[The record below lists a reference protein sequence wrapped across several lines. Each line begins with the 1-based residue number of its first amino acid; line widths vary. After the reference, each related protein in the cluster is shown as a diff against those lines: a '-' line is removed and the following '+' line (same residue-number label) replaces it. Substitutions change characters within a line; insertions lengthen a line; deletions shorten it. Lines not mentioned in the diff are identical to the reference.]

1 MKKRCNMSFQG
12 GGADGRP
19 TLRGKEKRL
28 KKLGMTLSEVLI
40 AVVIIGCLVILLIP
54 MCKKLQPDKN
64 EALHKKATFI
74 VNKVV
79 NELATDESLY
89 AK

>member
-19 TLRGKEKRL
+19 TLRGKEKGL

-40 AVVIIGCLVILLIP
+40 AVSNNRVPSNPSNPNV
-54 MCKKLQPDKN
+54 
-64 EALHKKATFI
+64 
-74 VNKVV
+74 
-79 NELATDESLY
+79 
-89 AK
+89 